1 MGRFSPTDVPIM
13 EVHNRQ
19 GKAVNSR
26 GSVSPLILTGGCG
39 HLQWTSSVSENFSVI
54 TMQEDFGHIYH
65 AFPNSNSH
73 AWVPQ
78 YI

>member
-26 GSVSPLILTGGCG
+26 GSLSPLILTGGCG
-39 HLQWTSSVSENFSVI
+39 HLQ
-54 TMQEDFGHIYH
+54 
-65 AFPNSNSH
+65 
-73 AWVPQ
+73 
-78 YI
+78 

>member
-26 GSVSPLILTGGCG
+26 ASFKSPDFNRWM
-39 HLQWTSSVSENFSVI
+39 WTSAMNEFCK
-54 TMQEDFGHIYH
+54 
-65 AFPNSNSH
+65 
-73 AWVPQ
+73 
-78 YI
+78 